1 MTENVFFAGALAAVA
16 LAFGGFAWLCARS
29 FAEGADNLARTAGEE
44 ASRSFEEVF
53 LFIPPKRMAEIGK
66 CAACA
71 AFFAFFIPLFSF
83 TDAVSTTA
91 GTALGAL
98 AALAAFSLPGKI
110 AGSVKAKRRIKFD
123 GQLVDALSSMS
134 NALRAGFSIN
144 QAFESVA
151 ENSEKPIS
159 QEFGVVRQQMRV
171 GMSFDDALSSLEKRV
186 GSEDLSLV
194 VSAIEIARRT
204 GGNLTRPHAHR
215 AARED
220 PDGAGPAPGPYSF
233 GHAVHSGCGD
243 DRLEAGSDDSFPAFP
258 EGRGLRGL
266 RRNARGVRMACN
278 PQNHKD
284 RRLTPWA
291 THSRVCSR

>member
-204 GGNLTRPHAHR
+204 GGNLTEIFDRISETIR
-215 AARED
+215 ARTRIERRVRTLTAQGRLQGLIVSAMPFILGAAMTVLK
-220 PDGAGPAPGPYSF
+220 PDLMIPFLLSLKGAVCVACAGMLVA
-233 GHAVHSGCGD
+233 CGWLAIRKIIRID
-243 DRLEAGSDDSFPAFP
+243 
-258 EGRGLRGL
+258 
-266 RRNARGVRMACN
+266 V
-278 PQNHKD
+278 
-284 RRLTPWA
+284 
-291 THSRVCSR
+291 

>member
-204 GGNLTRPHAHR
+204 GGNLTGIFDRISETIR
-215 AARED
+215 ARTRIERRVRTLTAQGRLQGLIVSAMPFILGAAMTVLK
-220 PDGAGPAPGPYSF
+220 PDLMIPFLLSLKGAVCVACAGMLVA
-233 GHAVHSGCGD
+233 CGWLAIRKIIRID
-243 DRLEAGSDDSFPAFP
+243 
-258 EGRGLRGL
+258 
-266 RRNARGVRMACN
+266 V
-278 PQNHKD
+278 
-284 RRLTPWA
+284 
-291 THSRVCSR
+291 

>member
-1 MTENVFFAGALAAVA
+1 VTENVFFAGALAAVA

-204 GGNLTRPHAHR
+204 GGNLTEIFDRISETIR
-215 AARED
+215 ARTRIERRVRTLTAQGRLQGLIVSAMPFILGAAMTVLK
-220 PDGAGPAPGPYSF
+220 PDLMIPFLLSLKGAVCVACAGMLVA
-233 GHAVHSGCGD
+233 CGWLAIRKIIRID
-243 DRLEAGSDDSFPAFP
+243 
-258 EGRGLRGL
+258 
-266 RRNARGVRMACN
+266 V
-278 PQNHKD
+278 
-284 RRLTPWA
+284 
-291 THSRVCSR
+291 